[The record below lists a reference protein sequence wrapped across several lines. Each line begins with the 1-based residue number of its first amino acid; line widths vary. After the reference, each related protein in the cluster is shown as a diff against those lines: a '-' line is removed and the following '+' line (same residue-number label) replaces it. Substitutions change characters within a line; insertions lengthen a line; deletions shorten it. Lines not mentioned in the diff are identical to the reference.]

1 MAFLDDPYHL
11 LRTPLA
17 RVTLELVT
25 GVETYAGS
33 SANLKKSIFNYEGG
47 SPPLGVADLGP
58 EVWRG
63 DRPPQQRGFV
73 AVGIPIATPEYFR
86 AWGTERLETETAL
99 LRPRLL
105 DLQCPW
111 LLSCFRAAPRANHA
125 FSTISPNEDA
135 AKGAT
140 CRLVWAWHASKH
152 QPFQHTLGCNNRGS
166 AWHISK
172 HQPVIDT
179 VVHPCSVSMGH
190 S

>member
-63 DRPPQQRGFV
+63 DRPPQQRGFI

-86 AWGTERLETETAL
+86 AWGTERLETET
-99 LRPRLL
+99 
-105 DLQCPW
+105 DC
-111 LLSCFRAAPRANHA
+111 
-125 FSTISPNEDA
+125 STCS
-135 AKGAT
+135 
-140 CRLVWAWHASKH
+140 V
-152 QPFQHTLGCNNRGS
+152 RGS
-166 AWHISK
+166 SLASA
-172 HQPVIDT
+172 P
-179 VVHPCSVSMGH
+179 HPELTTRSRPSLPMRTPPKGQLAGLFGH
-190 S
+190 GMHPNINRFSIHWGVTIGARLGIYPNINQSSTL